1 MILPALFLWR
11 TPHPTLLA
19 GLGACIWGPQT
30 LCMLA
35 SSRTFRK
42 LIAHPEW
49 ECSACAAMLYPK
61 LTLPQN
67 AAPLRPLL
75 FLCETG
81 AWRML
86 AGRSS
91 QSASGAMQG
100 KIDRVGSYC
109 PLDLYSGEA
118 AKVSRAFAALLADP
132 QNNLRIFRN
141 GSPLP
146 FRWTPVPE

>member
-1 MILPALFLWR
+1 MGVLCLCSDAISEIDPATKR
-11 TPHPTLLA
+11 
-19 GLGACIWGPQT
+19 
-30 LCMLA
+30 
-35 SSRTFRK
+35 
-42 LIAHPEW
+42 
-49 ECSACAAMLYPK
+49 SAA
-61 LTLPQN
+61 
-67 AAPLRPLL
+67 RPLL